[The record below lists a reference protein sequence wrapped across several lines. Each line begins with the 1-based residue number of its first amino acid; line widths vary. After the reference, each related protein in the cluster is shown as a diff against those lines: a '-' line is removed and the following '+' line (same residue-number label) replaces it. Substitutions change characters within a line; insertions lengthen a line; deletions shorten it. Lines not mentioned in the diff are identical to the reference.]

1 MLAMRLRAIAIAV
14 LLVAGC
20 SDDPPEIRQL
30 MYTPNAGLVGTMA
43 TINGTVAF
51 TDSDGDI
58 SQSQLELFD
67 PTGAG
72 ALTSP
77 MPIMNV
83 NQGPIGSVD
92 FSIMFTP
99 DQDGNWHFD
108 VWIID
113 LLGRPSNKL
122 TGTIRVSQP

>member
-1 MLAMRLRAIAIAV
+1 MLAMLRRV
-14 LLVAGC
+14 FVVSLLLLAGC

-30 MYTPNAGLVGTMA
+30 MYSPNAGLVGAMSA
-43 TINGTVAF
+43 INGTVAF

-58 SQSQLELFD
+58 SQSQVELID
-67 PTGAG
+67 PAG
-72 ALTSP
+72 ASGTSSP
-77 MPIMNV
+77 QPIMNV

-99 DQDGNWHFD
+99 LLEGNYHFN

-113 LLGRPSNKL
+113 LQGRSSNRL
-122 TGTIRVSQP
+122 SGVIRVSQP